1 MQKPITIR
9 SIAIEKQNYIERK
22 RQVRLK
28 TRALKKFSRK
38 LSTPEHLKIEK
49 TTAYEIDPVEF
60 SRAFRPFREDM
71 DLLSEDDQ
79 HNFQK
84 LLRGYLLGKVDH
96 EMWRRAVNALSE
108 LKRAHIPP
116 LPKNYWK
123 RCV

>member
-1 MQKPITIR
+1 MARKATIR
-9 SIAIEKQNYIERK
+9 PSKLPAPP
-22 RQVRLK
+22 
-28 TRALKKFSRK
+28 SRK
-38 LSTPEHLKIEK
+38 DRLAKAKACRVLRAELQTRP
-49 TTAYEIDPVEF
+49 APDVDPVEF
-60 SRAFRPFREDM
+60 ARAFRPFREDM

-84 LLRGYLLGKVDH
+84 LLRGFLLGKVDH